1 MRIDFYILKIKKNEE
16 LSFIYKLTEKIY
28 NEGQKTFLHT
38 TSSKIKEL
46 NDALWTIRDTGFI
59 PHQIYNKNLINE
71 APVLIGSPDNYQSN
85 GEILINM
92 TKVQATYLIDHP
104 GVKIR
109 LAGNT
114 DERGSREYNIALGW
128 RRAKA
133 VASILEQNGISPS
146 QMVLISYG
154 EERPVAFCHQEKCY
168 KLNRRVN
175 LTYLSGTK

>member
-85 GEILINM
+85 GGSSGR
-92 TKVQATYLIDHP
+92 TK
-104 GVKIR
+104 
-109 LAGNT
+109 
-114 DERGSREYNIALGW
+114 S
-128 RRAKA
+128 
-133 VASILEQNGISPS
+133 
-146 QMVLISYG
+146 
-154 EERPVAFCHQEKCY
+154 
-168 KLNRRVN
+168 
-175 LTYLSGTK
+175 

>member
-92 TKVQATYLIDHP
+92 TADIPTFYKNFNRVL
-104 GVKIR
+104 
-109 LAGNT
+109 
-114 DERGSREYNIALGW
+114 EIASNDKEILKSA
-128 RRAKA
+128 RAKYKFYK
-133 VASILEQNGISPS
+133 EQG
-146 QMVLISYG
+146 Y
-154 EERPVAFCHQEKCY
+154 
-168 KLNRRVN
+168 N
-175 LTYLSGTK
+175 LKK